1 MTAGVEKWSTLI
13 TAELGR
19 AGYPLPP
26 ELVKAVMNRESRG
39 NVGAVN
45 PSSGA
50 SGLMQVMP
58 VALRDYNQNNKVKYS
73 MDDLRGKT
81 QTAAKIQVRI
91 GLWILARFW
100 KGAFNY
106 LRKRLGEVA
115 LDDLARIADMFY
127 AAGPGNTK
135 KKIDKIKRPTY
146 DNIARRYPKWDRIIP
161 AQKVWDYVATAGGQW
176 NLQAIDDWLESG
188 TLIDKKKTYMGAAVG
203 VLVIALALWY
213 IQKGSKK

>member
-1 MTAGVEKWSTLI
+1 MAGVEKWSTLI
-13 TAELGR
+13 NSELGR

-26 ELVKAVMNRESRG
+26 ELVKAVMYRESRG
-39 NVGAVN
+39 NVGAIN

-58 VALRDYNQNNKVKYS
+58 IALKDYNQNHQRKYT
-73 MDDLRGKT
+73 MADLRGKT
-81 QTAAKIQVRI
+81 QTAAKTQIRI

-127 AAGPGNTK
+127 AAGPGNSK
-135 KKIDKIKRPTY
+135 KKI
-146 DNIARRYPKWDRIIP
+146 A
-161 AQKVWDYVATAGGQW
+161 KVHQPP
-176 NLQAIDDWLESG
+176 
-188 TLIDKKKTYMGAAVG
+188 
-203 VLVIALALWY
+203 
-213 IQKGSKK
+213 